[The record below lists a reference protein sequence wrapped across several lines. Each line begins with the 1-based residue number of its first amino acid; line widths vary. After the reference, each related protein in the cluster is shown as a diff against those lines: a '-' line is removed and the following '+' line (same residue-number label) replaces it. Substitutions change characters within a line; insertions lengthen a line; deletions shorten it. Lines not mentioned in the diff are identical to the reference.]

1 MAKKTIRGFPGLQ
14 ALCAFVQGFR
24 ALLVPCGPGI
34 TVSPVFGSSRCQ
46 SMSRNNHNK
55 GNRSRG
61 PEPPSPD
68 VIDASDIVDSIDG
81 EPSLRVISRLQR
93 NGFEAYLV
101 GGCVRDLLVGLTPKD
116 FDVATSA
123 HPRQVRRL
131 FPRNSHV
138 IGRRFRL
145 VHVRYGSQSVIETAT
160 FRAAP
165 QETSGEDDLLIV
177 EDNTYGTAAEDAM
190 RRDFTVNGM
199 LLDPYRR
206 QIIDHVGGL
215 RDLEDGVLRTIG
227 NPFIRIPEDP
237 VRILRAIKFATRLGL
252 RIEEDTWEAMCDGA
266 EDLSRSAPPRVTE
279 EILRLMRSGT
289 ALGAFN
295 KMRHCGV
302 LGVVLPDLDEFL
314 GEVEGADR
322 IHEKRVSNFRAL
334 LEALDSSVHDGVD
347 VSTASCLALL
357 FHDIVEVEAN
367 PSTRTQRGKPGDFHT
382 VAGEVLEDMASNARL
397 SRRDVGRARRII
409 YQQRIFTAPFGRRF
423 RPALFCLSE
432 EFPESLDLFRLRC
445 EAEGEGW
452 DLYKA
457 WEERYESAITLD
469 DDEVESERRQAR
481 RRRRRK

>member
-1 MAKKTIRGFPGLQ
+1 
-14 ALCAFVQGFR
+14 
-24 ALLVPCGPGI
+24 
-34 TVSPVFGSSRCQ
+34 
-46 SMSRNNHNK
+46 MSGKNRQNK
-55 GNRSRG
+55 GPSRG
-61 PEPPSPD
+61 PTAPRPE
-68 VIDASDIVDSIDG
+68 VIDASDLVDAIDG

-93 NGFEAYLV
+93 NGYEAYLV

-116 FDVATSA
+116 FDVTTSA

-165 QETSGEDDLLIV
+165 QETNGDEDLLIV

-206 QIIDHVGGL
+206 EIIDYVGGL
-215 RDLEDGVLRTIG
+215 RDLQDGVLRTIG
-227 NPFIRIPEDP
+227 DPFIRIPEDP

-279 EILRLMRSGT
+279 EILKLMRSGT
-289 ALGAFN
+289 ALGSFN
-295 KMRHCGV
+295 KMRKCGV
-302 LGVVLPDLDEFL
+302 LDVVLPELSDYLGDPDET
-314 GEVEGADR
+314 DR
-322 IHEKRVSNFRAL
+322 VQEKRVSGFRAL
-334 LEALDSSVHDGVD
+334 LEALDSAVHGGVE

-357 FHDIVEVEAN
+357 FHDIAEIESN
-367 PSTRTQRGKPGDFHT
+367 PATRTLRGKPSDFHT
-382 VAGEVLEDMASNARL
+382 VAGEVLENMASNARL

-423 RPALFCLSE
+423 RPALFCLSD

-445 EAEGEGW
+445 EALGEGW

-457 WEERYESAITLD
+457 WEERYENALNLD
-469 DDEVESERRQAR
+469 DEEIESERRQAR